1 MRIRLALT
9 CLLSIAAMWLAPQGP
24 AVGEQLASAPALLD
38 QIVQRGV
45 LRVGTTGDYK
55 PFTYLDPATGRFEG
69 LDIEQ
74 ARGIADALGV
84 KLDIVQTSWPQL
96 ATDFSAGKF
105 DMAIGGVSI
114 TLDRAKKGYFS
125 IPYLREGK
133 TPIARCA
140 DRDKYSTI
148 ADIDRPEVRVVVNP
162 GGTNER
168 FARANLKTAPLRVFP
183 DNRAIFEEIA
193 QGRADVMMTDA
204 SETRY
209 QSKLHPGVLCAIHP
223 DKPFDFAEK
232 AVWMQR
238 DAALKN
244 FVDAWLRL
252 SLESG
257 QFRALAAKWME

>member
-1 MRIRLALT
+1 MRIRHCA
-9 CLLSIAAMWLAPQGP
+9 CLPLSTAAMIARPR
-24 AVGEQLASAPALLD
+24 ACRRREQLAVRPALLD
-38 QIVQRGV
+38 QIVERGV
-45 LRVGTTGDYK
+45 LRVGRQATTS
-55 PFTYLDPATGRFEG
+55 PSPISDPATGRFE
-69 LDIEQ
+69 
-74 ARGIADALGV
+74 ASTSNRRRGSPTLGV

-96 ATDFSAGKF
+96 AADFSPASSTWRS
-105 DMAIGGVSI
+105 AACRSRS
-114 TLDRAKKGYFS
+114 TARKGLFL

-168 FARANLKTAPLRVFP
+168 FARANLKSAPLRVFP
-183 DNRAIFEEIA
+183 DNRPSSRRSRR
-193 QGRADVMMTDA
+193 GADVMMTDA

-238 DAALKN
+238 DAALKRL
-244 FVDAWLRL
+244 VDAWLRL